1 MGATLL
7 DPADWSS
14 DPSFFLADGLLARF
28 SAHRLGSSSLLMA
41 GMALCDYLLVL
52 DCPSAA

>member
-1 MGATLL
+1 MGTTLL
-7 DPADWSS
+7 DRADWSS